1 MIKAQPSSSDM
12 AAHTAAQLAGNAWP
26 PHALPNEADD
36 IMPAISAAEFRD
48 ALAYAATAVTVLAT
62 AGPAGIAGVTCSAVC
77 SVCDTPATILFCVN
91 RGSAAN
97 SVLKANGFV
106 SVNWLNSQQAD
117 VSQLFAGIG
126 HVPMQNRFED
136 ERWQTSA
143 HGVPYRA
150 SHRDRHTQRFSR
162 AGSWGNARRRRRPAR
177 VLPACLCHNSPR
189 SILNPLQSL
198 TKGVRQ

>member
-150 SHRDRHTQRFSR
+150 DALIALDCRIAQAIEIGTHSVFL
-162 AGSWGNARRRRRPAR
+162 AR
-177 VLPACLCHNSPR
+177 VLGAMRADGADPLVYCQRAYATTRPA
-189 SILNPLQSL
+189 QS
-198 TKGVRQ
+198 